1 MEMKKARPAEGKNME
16 DGNGVTSRFTG
27 REEREMSMRTT
38 EGGISQ
44 RWEQRVGAWCIQQVS
59 QRVVNEAKC

>member
-1 MEMKKARPAEGKNME
+1 MEMKKARPAEGKIME

-27 REEREMSMRTT
+27 REEREMSMRMT

-44 RWEQRVGAWCIQQVS
+44 GWEQRVGAWCIQQVS
-59 QRVVNEAKC
+59 QTVVNEAKC